1 MNTFK
6 YIHLIVDK
14 GTRNYL
20 VVKNSLFKE
29 SGWENWMS
37 TFRTSTPSLPLTVY
51 RNQIEME

>member
-14 GTRNYL
+14 VTRNYL